1 MQFYQIPA
9 AASIPQRIEPSA
21 KHLEGLV
28 LALHAILI
36 DLPRFIHVFLGDIFV
51 FIHIMQRVQSVPRAV
66 LFFGFSELLTE
77 HTVLLF
83 KLPICAMMLV
93 LVRILPGATIF
104 IGLVEEKDHSVQRC
118 VPLSL
123 SMFKRCLLIVRRS
136 CFIHGNAAVHFW
148 IDGLADIRAF
158 GAGIAHACKVDL
170 IITQKVSNVTRK
182 PEDITLIS
190 RLLATLP
197 HPIGIYFISEDI
209 FTLASYYQEDL
220 RDKGFFPSG
229 WALLPDDSSEA
240 LLDCERFPEKPF
252 ANDIEGG
259 VLDE

>member
-1 MQFYQIPA
+1 MENNNHEIGPQLSTGIQTSMWEGLRQLDGDPSMQSPFALSPEEELRRRKIAQHKAWLASFPHECPSPYNHYRIGVYIRFFNQTKYSNYLDYHKQQFIDTIGLCPNWTLVDFYVDEGQTAPNM
-9 AASIPQRIEPSA
+9 ESA
-21 KHLEGLV
+21 KGLC
-28 LALHAILI
+28 
-36 DLPRFIHVFLGDIFV
+36 R
-51 FIHIMQRVQSVPRAV
+51 
-66 LFFGFSELLTE
+66 LL
-77 HTVLLF
+77 
-83 KLPICAMMLV
+83 
-93 LVRILPGATIF
+93 
-104 IGLVEEKDHSVQRC
+104 DD
-118 VPLSL
+118 
-123 SMFKRCLLIVRRS
+123 
-136 CFIHGNAAVHFW
+136 CF
-148 IDGLADIRAF
+148 
-158 GAGIAHACKVDL
+158 AGKVDL

-259 VLDE
+259 VLNE